1 VKDHATGWRAVGAW
15 RGQNAEVNETTQP
28 QPEPPGDRDP
38 KSGEGGESGKFYV
51 VVGGSDEGELT
62 PTDSENEL
70 DPPSDRLTPVDAVL
84 QSEDTSSSLD
94 EPESNLGAIE
104 DSGKLELF
112 DEPQHPDDSGER
124 EPVSAEDSGPLAL
137 DDRLRKFG
145 EGDPEATHDPD
156 AELEPVSLDEF
167 TSDVGELEDSDA
179 EFASEA
185 GLEDSDEDDSP
196 TSQSDSGV
204 ELLEEHPEAEGASP
218 FKPLPAEA
226 LRTPPPPAGPTVAP
240 LRHGRRRDEF
250 FAGASDYTRA
260 EAREPAADEDL
271 GPDPMA
277 VGGPL
282 EPVDPSVLPAYVL
295 EQIQTRDHARVRHIE
310 QYKLAERH
318 RVGQV
323 AAALAM
329 AFAVFGQILGWFCL
343 LGAKGLFLL
352 PWDVLLGAISG
363 ILLTRAPN
371 SLRGQGYLGVAG
383 ALAVG
388 TKFAWAVPTGALD
401 GLDLL
406 LSFILSVGLMFGAIV
421 GGGVLGLSL
430 EQRLLD

>member
-1 VKDHATGWRAVGAW
+1 MS
-15 RGQNAEVNETTQP
+15 ETVQP
-28 QPEPPGDRDP
+28 QPEPRGDRDP
-38 KSGEGGESGKFYV
+38 KPGEGGESGKFYV
-51 VVGGSDEGELT
+51 VVGGSDEGELS

-70 DPPSDRLTPVDAVL
+70 DPASDRLTPVDAVL
-84 QSEDTSSSLD
+84 RSEDTSPT
-94 EPESNLGAIE
+94 PESNVGAIE

-112 DEPQHPDDSGER
+112 DELQQNEDSGER
-124 EPVSAEDSGPLAL
+124 DPVSVEDSGPLAL

-156 AELEPVSLDEF
+156 GELEPVSPDEF
-167 TSDVGELEDSDA
+167 TSDVGDLEESDA
-179 EFASEA
+179 VFASEA
-185 GLEDSDEDDSP
+185 GLEDSDEDDAP
-196 TSQSDSGV
+196 TSLSDSGV
-204 ELLEEHPEAEGASP
+204 ELLEEHPEAGGASP
-218 FKPLPAEA
+218 FKPLPPEEA
-226 LRTPPPPAGPTVAP
+226 LRVPPPPTQPALAP

-250 FAGASDYTRA
+250 FAGGSDYTRA
-260 EAREPAADEDL
+260 EAREPEAEEDL

-282 EPVDPSVLPAYVL
+282 EPVDPSALPAYVR
-295 EQIQTRDHARVRHIE
+295 EQIQARDRARARHIE
-310 QYKLAERH
+310 HYKLAERH

-323 AAALAM
+323 AAALAT
-329 AFAVFGQILGWFCL
+329 AFAVFGQIHGWFCL
-343 LGAKGLFLL
+343 LGAKGLLLL
-352 PWDVLLGAISG
+352 PWDVFLGAIAG

-371 SLRGQGYLGVAG
+371 SLRGQTYLGVAG

-388 TKFAWAVPTGALD
+388 TKFAWVVPTGTLD

-406 LSFILSVGLMFGAIV
+406 LSFVLSVGLMFGAIV